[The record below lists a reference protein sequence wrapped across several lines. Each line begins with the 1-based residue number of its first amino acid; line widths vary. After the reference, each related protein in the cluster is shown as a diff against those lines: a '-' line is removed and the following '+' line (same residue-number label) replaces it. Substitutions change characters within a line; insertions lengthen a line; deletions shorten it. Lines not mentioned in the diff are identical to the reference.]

1 MNQNANILWIG
12 GPGTGKSE
20 TIKKMWGIKPQKIET
35 MEFSEEIPGRGVMQ
49 LSITE
54 MPSVVYSLK
63 NYAPVKTW
71 FNESTL
77 RLLRE
82 ADAIVFVLTA
92 KSYGYEHE
100 FQFLV
105 ELTKQMPKDKNLPII
120 IAVSKLEQLRCTV
133 SNSYKDVISSV
144 LGLERYISRLVIKYE
159 LQDKVS
165 LNNIVPFS
173 ASKDINLMMLRENIW
188 NSVISHTN
196 DIVFDPTSPTIV
208 VSGKRGC
215 GKSSTL
221 NALFGFDLPVDKSVA
236 CTKYPRLMTATLK
249 FKGNSLKINV
259 VDLPGIAES
268 MRADMDYYPFYKK
281 YIELADVLLC
291 MNQANVRA
299 YTQDEQFYI
308 HLEKSGSLKP
318 RTEIIIAMNHC
329 DSLFKDEQ
337 NMDGVDLQT
346 ITLDNCILKDKI
358 SDMFERNYKRYF
370 HETHPNLSRDCV
382 VPISASNSWNIEL
395 LKDIIISKILKY
407 G

>member
-1 MNQNANILWIG
+1 MNPNASILWIG

-20 TIKKMWGIKPQKIET
+20 TIKKMWGIKPQKFET
-35 MEFSEEIPGRGVMQ
+35 MEFSEEIPGRGVML
-49 LSITE
+49 LSATE
-54 MPSVVYSLK
+54 MPSVVYSFK
-63 NYAPVKTW
+63 NYALDGAW

-77 RLLRE
+77 GLIQE

-92 KSYGYEHE
+92 KSYGYEQE

-105 ELTKQMPKDKNLPII
+105 ELTKQMSEDKNIPII
-120 IAVSKLEQLRCTV
+120 IAISKLEQLRYTA
-133 SNSYKDVISSV
+133 SNSYKDIISAV

-159 LQDKVS
+159 LQGKVS
-165 LNNIVPFS
+165 LNDIVPFS

-208 VSGKRGC
+208 VAGKRGC

-236 CTKYPRLMTATLK
+236 CTKYPRVMTATLTS
-249 FKGNSLKINV
+249 KGVSSKVNV

-268 MRADMDYYPFYKK
+268 MKADMDYYPFYKK

-299 YTQDEQFYI
+299 YTQDEHFYTN
-308 HLEKSGSLKP
+308 LEKSGSLKP
-318 RTEIIIAMNHC
+318 TTEIVIAMNHC

-346 ITLDNCILKDKI
+346 ITLENGTLKDKI
-358 SDMFERNYKRYF
+358 SDMFEKNYKRYF
-370 HETHPNLSRDCV
+370 HKTHPNLSRDCV
-382 VPISASNSWNIEL
+382 VPISAFNRWNIEL
-395 LKDIIISKILKY
+395 LQNLIISKIAKH

>member
-49 LSITE
+49 LSVTE

-63 NYAPVKTW
+63 NYAPDKTW

-249 FKGNSLKINV
+249 FKGNSLKINI

-358 SDMFERNYKRYF
+358 NDMFERNYKRYF